1 MPPELEDDLDLT
13 TADRGDDVSPLQD
26 AGKGP
31 EDEEEEEELELPAAE
46 SDEEEEEEGEGEEE
60 EEEETEE
67 KPKKRIRIPKER
79 FDEALSKA
87 RSREEALNQRIAE
100 LEGRIQTGAKKA
112 ETSEMQTQ
120 LEELQDKYEEFL
132 VDGDRTN
139 AKKIR
144 AQIDKLRDDLIDART
159 SAKSDAARKAAIEEL
174 KYDSLLAKLEGDY
187 ADINPDSENYSQ
199 EKTEE
204 VGVLLEAFVARGFTR
219 HSALEKAVKYVLGP
233 VKKEPTDDSDVIREE
248 RATKARKKTADAVK
262 KQPPSTTKIGV
273 DSDKAGAKNAA
284 GVDILR
290 LSQDQFAE
298 LDEKTLAQLRGDDV

>member
-1 MPPELEDDLDLT
+1 MPPELDDDLDLT

-31 EDEEEEEELELPAAE
+31 EDDEEEELELPAAE
-46 SDEEEEEEGEGEEE
+46 SDEDEGEEGEGEGDDD
-60 EEEETEE
+60 EEETEE
-67 KPKKRIRIPKER
+67 KPKKRIQIPKER

-87 RSREEALNQRIAE
+87 RSREEALNQRIAD
-100 LEGRIQTGAKKA
+100 LEGRIQTGAKKV
-112 ETSEMQTQ
+112 ETSEMQTK
-120 LEELQDKYEEFL
+120 LEDLQDKYEEFL

-144 AQIDKLRDDLIDART
+144 TQIDALRDHLIDTRT
-159 SAKSDAARKAAIEEL
+159 SVKSDAARKAAIEEL

-199 EKTEE
+199 DKTEE

-219 HSALEKAVKYVLGP
+219 HAALEKAVKYVLGA

-248 RATKARKKTADAVK
+248 RATKARKKTAEAIK

-273 DSDKAGAKNAA
+273 DSDKAGANNAA